1 MSDAPFAPWVLRGE
15 AMVAFVRRRGYGTM
29 LPDGI
34 VAMPG
39 PALVLAV
46 RFTASPV
53 GPYLRLAVAEPAR
66 RGGRLGWCL
75 TTVVVNDQQAWR
87 GERLNWGV
95 PAQLGLLGWA
105 SSEDERSLVWDERR
119 IEVCGRANGPS
130 VPLVFP
136 VRSLQERG
144 DGPVVVPGRL
154 RGRARNASID
164 VHTGPHDQLA
174 WLAGRHRGFLLAGV
188 QQVVRKARQPVGLT
202 ATLLAPARA
211 PEAALLES
219 GVRYG
224 AHPDPGAYS
233 SVG

>member
-15 AMVAFVRRRGYGTM
+15 ALVAFVRRGGYGTR

-34 VAMPG
+34 AAMPG

-46 RFTASPV
+46 RFTSSPV

-66 RGGRLGWCL
+66 LGGRLGWCL
-75 TTVVVNDQQAWR
+75 TTVVVNNQQAWR

-105 SSEDERSLVWDERR
+105 QENEERQLVWEDRR
-119 IEVCGRANGPS
+119 IEVRGSAGGRAF
-130 VPLVFP
+130 PLMCP
-136 VRSLQERG
+136 VRSLQQRG
-144 DGPVVVPGRL
+144 DGAVVVPGRL
-154 RGRARNASID
+154 RGRARLARID
-164 VHTGPHDQLA
+164 LRTEEDDELS
-174 WLAGRHRGFLLAGV
+174 WLCGRHRGFVLSGL
-188 QQVVRKARQPVGLT
+188 QQVVRKGRQPVGLT

-211 PEAALLES
+211 PEPALLES
-219 GVRYG
+219 GVRYR
-224 AHPDPGAYS
+224 AHSDSGAYS